1 MRQRTGH
8 WLAGLLLGGC
18 LSGPAARAAQ
28 LPVTEGDVAIADF
41 AFRSGEHLPLRLHY
55 VAVGTPHRD
64 AVGRIDNAV
73 LLLHGTT
80 GNARNFL
87 QPSLADNLFGPGQ
100 PLDAARVYSVLAD
113 GIGAGGST
121 KPSDGLRS
129 RFPHYGYVDQVEAQ
143 HAMLDGLGITHLK
156 LVSGISQGGM
166 QTWLWGERYPDAMD
180 ALAPVASMPM
190 QISGRNLLWR
200 LISIHA
206 IEDDPDYHGGEYD
219 PAHPPTQWT
228 KLAAPLFAIMVGNAD
243 RLQTAGSDREK
254 TLAQYDSLI
263 ARYQGRDA
271 NDTLYDYRSSA
282 DYDPAP
288 EVGRIRA
295 PLLAINFAD
304 DLVNPDTLPQPRE
317 TVEHLPGGRFVLLD
331 SGGKGYGHAAIFQAE
346 NWTNTLG
353 DFLDA
358 LPSWRQATR

>member
-1 MRQRTGH
+1 MRLRTGR
-8 WLAGLLLGGC
+8 WLAGLLLGTW
-18 LSGPAARAAQ
+18 LSGTAAGAAT
-28 LPVTEGDVAIADF
+28 LPVTEGDVAVADF
-41 AFRSGEHLPLRLHY
+41 AFRDGEHLPLRLHY

-64 AVGRIDNAV
+64 AAGRIDNAA

-80 GNARNFL
+80 GTAHNFL
-87 QPSLADNLFGPGQ
+87 QPGLADNLFGPGQ
-100 PLDAARVYSVLAD
+100 PLDAARFYSVLAD

-121 KPSDGLRS
+121 KPSDGLRGH
-129 RFPHYGYVDQVEAQ
+129 FPRYGYVDQVEAQ
-143 HAMLDGLGITHLK
+143 HAMLDGMGITHLK

-200 LISIHA
+200 LIAIHA
-206 IEDDPDYHGGEYD
+206 IEDDPDYRGGEYD
-219 PAHPPTQWT
+219 PAHPPTRWT
-228 KLAAPLFAIMVGNAD
+228 TVAAPLFAIMVGNPD
-243 RLQTAGSDREK
+243 RLQTAGSDRDR
-254 TLAQYDSLI
+254 TLGYYDSLI
-263 ARYQGRDA
+263 AKYQGRDA

-288 EVGRIRA
+288 DLGRIRA

-317 TVEHLPGGRFVLLD
+317 AVEHLPHGQFVLLD
-331 SGGKGYGHAAIFQAE
+331 SGGKGYGHATIFQAE
-346 NWTNTLG
+346 AWTNTLG
-353 DFLDA
+353 DFLDT
-358 LPSWRQATR
+358 LPGWRQAAR